1 MDFKRQASH
10 PLLSKHGKSISRS
23 CIGHNDSTSTLGP
36 SRRKI
41 SFDNQTLHFLISS
54 YRWDEA
60 HGFLLNDDP
69 NSNRPPLAST
79 REKKTG
85 DLPLHMSLKRSA
97 PESFVLE
104 LIEQYDEAVHQTG
117 LNDNSYPLHLA
128 VIYCASPKIILT
140 LIRRFPEVLEMVDND
155 GDTPRNCI
163 RRGLDPTARNALMM
177 PSYYWTTL
185 FAKTREEDNYVNLIN
200 QKDVEISSLKRNLS
214 VAEETLEDVKR
225 SESILLKKVNE
236 LEHRLRKM
244 ELNAFD
250 SRKQGSL
257 NSRIK
262 ELSEKVLRIEDV
274 TVGSTGS
281 ISML

>member
-1 MDFKRQASH
+1 MNFKRQASN
-10 PLLSKHGKSISRS
+10 PLLSNHGKPLSRRNISS
-23 CIGHNDSTSTLGP
+23 NDSTCTQGS
-36 SRRKI
+36 SRMV
-41 SFDNQTLHFLISS
+41 SFDNQTFHFLISS

-60 HGFLLNDDP
+60 LGFLLNDDP

-79 REKKTG
+79 REKKSG

-97 PESFVLE
+97 PEPFVLE
-104 LIEQYDEAVHQTG
+104 LIEQYNEAVHQTG

-128 VIYCASPKIILT
+128 VIYCASPKVILT
-140 LIRRFPEVLEMVDND
+140 LIRRFPEALEMVDND
-155 GDTPRNCI
+155 GDTPRLCI
-163 RRGLDPTARNALMM
+163 RRGLDPTAKNALMM

-185 FAKTREEDNYVNLIN
+185 FAKTKEEDNYPNIIN
-200 QKDVEISSLKRNLS
+200 QKDEEINSLKRNLC
-214 VAEETLEDVKR
+214 VTEETLTEVKR
-225 SESILLKKVNE
+225 SESILLKKVHE

-250 SRKQGSL
+250 SRKPGSL
-257 NSRIK
+257 NSRIN
-262 ELSEKVLRIEDV
+262 ELSEKVLKIEDV